1 MRLGTSAGW
10 RQARTVFSVA
20 VGPLA
25 SFFLTV
31 YLLKWAAK
39 LDRHYITDFGVP
51 VEIRTH
57 AGLFV
62 KMSLLGALPAWA
74 GAAAAKRGT
83 RWVGILVGLGC
94 LAAGCICEA
103 VVTYVYKPWFTF

>member
-1 MRLGTSAGW
+1 MTPTSRW
-10 RQARTVFSVA
+10 SQVRTVFSVV

-39 LDRHYITDFGVP
+39 LDRHYIADWGGQ

-62 KMSLLGALPAWA
+62 KMGLLGALPAWA
-74 GAAAAKRGT
+74 GATAATRGK
-83 RWVGILVGLGC
+83 RWVGILIGLGC
-94 LAAGCICEA
+94 FAAGCIGEA